1 MNKLDNFQYVEYW
14 KSIHVETADEYA
26 AVCHPDKPSYFNRFY
41 DRIQKY
47 AVEKCLKY
55 AGISLADSKLL
66 DIGCGRGRW
75 LSYFQ
80 QNHKAYTVGIDL
92 SEEAVSACRSKEL
105 EAVVGSVTQLPF
117 ESNAFDVV
125 TSITVLLHLPFDLKP
140 LAIAEIARVTKPC
153 GKAILMESTHDD
165 DAPHVY
171 SWSVEKWQKEFEKH
185 DMKLSFCS
193 AHQFT
198 LFNRYIPSIRILRP
212 ILDFVKIYLDYPLEY
227 VLMNLY
233 AGRTSKLSMQ
243 HVMVFEKLPKY

>member
-125 TSITVLLHLPFDLKP
+125 TSITVLLHLPFDLKRTFGNFIGHADGAYFWTIV
-140 LAIAEIARVTKPC
+140 LLGSSK
-153 GKAILMESTHDD
+153 ME
-165 DAPHVY
+165 
-171 SWSVEKWQKEFEKH
+171 
-185 DMKLSFCS
+185 
-193 AHQFT
+193 
-198 LFNRYIPSIRILRP
+198 
-212 ILDFVKIYLDYPLEY
+212 
-227 VLMNLY
+227 
-233 AGRTSKLSMQ
+233 AGR
-243 HVMVFEKLPKY
+243 V